1 VCIDYDKFDA
11 HMSSIDVFDIK
22 RRLARDTPITWKHLN
37 YERFDYPLKYP
48 QQENNVVDRCNKL
61 CSGDYLT
68 SFCSTFFQIATYR
81 MLNKTMNIDDYM
93 CGGDDAALL
102 IGDTPI
108 AKMEKGFEKGNAVV
122 DMRKVI
128 KESSSKSD
136 MYNKMIKLYF
146 AKYTGDE
153 ISLSK
158 SYLDVVAYN
167 RRI

>member
-1 VCIDYDKFDA
+1 
-11 HMSSIDVFDIK
+11 
-22 RRLARDTPITWKHLN
+22 
-37 YERFDYPLKYP
+37 
-48 QQENNVVDRCNKL
+48 
-61 CSGDYLT
+61 
-68 SFCSTFFQIATYR
+68 
-81 MLNKTMNIDDYM
+81 MLNKTINIDDYM

-108 AKMEKGFEKGNAVV
+108 AKMERGFEKGDHIAEL
-122 DMRKVI
+122 RRTI
-128 KESSSKSD
+128 KGSDSKAD
-136 MYNKMIKLYF
+136 MYNKIIKLYF